1 MRHLD
6 YLRNRGHEVASASS
20 GWAMAAD
27 MMSVSPPEG
36 VGHLGLQHTHAWTV
50 LQCRLTRLLRCLQ
63 SSSTPAEQQA
73 LKTHFASQ
81 LVEQAKEY
89 SSQATQATA
98 ESSSQAKQGS
108 AAQQLNSLALLA
120 CASIFDRLLRQQ
132 TAHRVRE
139 VLALS
144 GPLAGQESAAL
155 QSAWS
160 MFMQQA
166 SSTLGDL
173 GSGWSAAGSD
183 RRLSQPPSPP
193 QLKRDRNANASGG
206 SGGCGSS
213 SPSPQSA
220 RRELGSDGLPRNGS
234 LVFDFED

>member
-1 MRHLD
+1 MA
-6 YLRNRGHEVASASS
+6 VAMVA
-20 GWAMAAD
+20 G
-27 MMSVSPPEG
+27 
-36 VGHLGLQHTHAWTV
+36 
-50 LQCRLTRLLRCLQ
+50 
-63 SSSTPAEQQA
+63 
-73 LKTHFASQ
+73 F
-81 LVEQAKEY
+81 
-89 SSQATQATA
+89 QATA

-173 GSGWSAAGSD
+173 GSGILDGNRVAQRRARVVAIIGSHGTHHDITRDKAARQ
-183 RRLSQPPSPP
+183 RR
-193 QLKRDRNANASGG
+193 
-206 SGGCGSS
+206 
-213 SPSPQSA
+213 A
-220 RRELGSDGLPRNGS
+220 RPDLDS
-234 LVFDFED
+234 